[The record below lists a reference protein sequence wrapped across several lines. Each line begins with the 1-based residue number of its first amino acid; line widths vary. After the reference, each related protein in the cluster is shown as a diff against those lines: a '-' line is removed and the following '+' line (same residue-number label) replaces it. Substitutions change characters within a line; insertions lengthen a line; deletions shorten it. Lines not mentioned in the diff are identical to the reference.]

1 MRYVKG
7 EYKRDLPTTNP
18 GPGDV
23 FICETWYG
31 PKSSIYYVCDALYST
46 GAETVRLSGGFDTR
60 RAAVDEAWR
69 ILAEAGRGRLLHG
82 CREVPIRWSLTFRR
96 DAPPECRERYGR
108 NSTGERHLSTAL
120 RHWAGLPKRT
130 PIYVARAVVAKGYMG
145 ATILLTQTETR
156 AALTFD
162 PSTLRPM
169 AREAFAWL
177 DVHPL
182 GAVPDAL
189 RLP

>member
-7 EYKRDLPTTNP
+7 EYKRDLPRTEP

-23 FICETWYG
+23 FVCETWHG
-31 PKSSIYYVCDALYST
+31 PQSRTYYVCDAMHS
-46 GAETVRLSGGFDTR
+46 GGGESVRLSQGFDTR

-69 ILAEAGRGRLLHG
+69 ILADVGCGRLLHG
-82 CREVPIRWSLTFRR
+82 RAEVPIRWSLTFRR

-108 NSTGERHLSTAL
+108 NTTGERHLATAL

-145 ATILLTQTETR
+145 ATFPLTQTETR
-156 AALTFD
+156 AALAFD
-162 PSTLRPM
+162 PNTLRPM

-177 DVHPL
+177 DVCVL
-182 GAVPDAL
+182 GQIPEAL
-189 RLP
+189 RSA